1 MSDVTSLV
9 VEIKKETKVVI
20 GITLCLGLFI
30 IWLCV
35 DYFFF
40 ERAATTKDAFD
51 AVVVNVLLPV
61 FKILVAAV
69 LGYVFGT
76 PLVNSIAKRIANQ
89 FPPQKPGTG
98 A

>member
-1 MSDVTSLV
+1 MSDVTSFV
-9 VEIKKETKVVI
+9 VNIKKETKVVI
-20 GITLCLGLFI
+20 GITLCLGLFM

-40 ERAATTKDAFD
+40 DRTAATKDAFD

-76 PLVNSIAKRIANQ
+76 PVANALAKRIANL
-89 FPPQKPGTG
+89 
-98 A
+98 